1 MWQLAPSCQD
11 HTYLGE
17 IPEARYLETCR
28 WWPKHLQKML
38 ITYLLDKILCVPVLQ
53 SGFHRGG
60 GGGVHRLIF
69 TGYVLLA
76 SQSPYPIIV
85 YSVANNNYHRLHHS
99 HLTVGQM

>member
-38 ITYLLDKILCVPVLQ
+38 ITYLLDKIFCVPVLQ

-60 GGGVHRLIF
+60 GGGGTSVNFYWVCAAGLSEPLPH
-69 TGYVLLA
+69 
-76 SQSPYPIIV
+76 
-85 YSVANNNYHRLHHS
+85 YSLFC
-99 HLTVGQM
+99 GQ